1 MYFYYC
7 QSKTVKCRL
16 LFYAQTN
23 QSSTLTPPQRYK
35 SMLLE
40 HKVLL
45 AKCLTL
51 LHRERLLGN
60 PEDSSAELVRTALKD
75 VTVNDNTFGLN
86 IEKNIVNGLK
96 AVIFEQI
103 EQVKGDVDLQTLLQ
117 QLRIT
122 CENDDNLYDALQ
134 TALSADFNDSSL
146 RKSVVIL
153 RRQLDTHFRE
163 KEIADEFRKTSAK
176 INFAR
181 DEIKDLSSFVNE
193 FWTKIEPL
201 TMMKKAK
208 DPAIIQQMTLGNNDE
223 VRTTFRAISEKGSNS
238 RVYKTLWN
246 GFNKMTQGGL
256 RVQCTMHHALPHRY
270 KTGAN
275 LTLFSQVLR
284 ANKPFTAEENK
295 IPCMVRISFED
306 ETDNVVKFLFLQMKF
321 SETREYVEID
331 DFTPDEILN
340 YVTENLEA
348 NGWKIIL
355 LRVNPTEW
363 SYKDVF
369 NFIISLEAEGYA
381 VEGLWLDY
389 LGLLP
394 TTGCI
399 QGAQGEALRDML
411 RRFRNFC
418 MAKGMLFMTPH
429 QMSTEAKN
437 LLRGTTTD
445 ANFVKDVAERGYAAG
460 SKQLDNE
467 LDLEFYQHI
476 AKIGKVTWL
485 AFQRGKHRIPT
496 IVDDVY
502 KYFALKFTHPK
513 MPIPDDRPEDPI
525 IHRLGS
531 SSVVEA
537 EDQQLLSA

>member
-1 MYFYYC
+1 
-7 QSKTVKCRL
+7 
-16 LFYAQTN
+16 
-23 QSSTLTPPQRYK
+23 
-35 SMLLE
+35 MLLE
-40 HKVLL
+40 NKVLL

-51 LHRERLLGN
+51 LYRENLLGN
-60 PEDSSAELVRTALKD
+60 PEDSSAELVRTAIKG
-75 VTVNDNTFGLN
+75 VSVNDNTFGLN
-86 IEKNIVNGLK
+86 IEKNIVTGLK
-96 AVIFEQI
+96 GIILEQI
-103 EQVKGDVDLQTLLQ
+103 DQVKGDVELQTLLQ
-117 QLRIT
+117 QIRIT

-134 TALSADFNDSSL
+134 TSLNADFSDASL

-176 INFAR
+176 INFGR
-181 DEIKDLSSFVNE
+181 DEIKDLSAFVNE
-193 FWTKIEPL
+193 FWTRVEPL

-208 DPAIIQQMTLGNNDE
+208 DPAILQQMTLGNNDE
-223 VRTTFRAISEKGSNS
+223 VRTTFREISEKGSNS

-246 GFNKMTQGGL
+246 GFNAMTQGGL
-256 RVQCTMHHALPHRY
+256 RVQTTMHHALPHKY

-284 ANKPFTAEENK
+284 ANKPFTVEENK

-306 ETDNVVKFLFLQMKF
+306 ETDNVVKFLFMQMKY
-321 SETREYVEID
+321 SETREHVDVDKY
-331 DFTPDEILN
+331 TPDEVLN
-340 YVTENLEA
+340 YVTENLEK
-348 NGWKIIL
+348 NGWKVIL

-369 NFIISLEAEGYA
+369 NYIISLEAEGYA

-418 MAKGMLFMTPH
+418 MAKGILFMTPH
-429 QMSTEAKN
+429 QMSTDAKS
-437 LLRGTTTD
+437 LLRGMTTD
-445 ANFVKDVAERGYAAG
+445 ANFVKDIAERGYSAG

-476 AKIGKVTWL
+476 AKHGKTTWL
-485 AFQRGKHRIPT
+485 TFQRGKHRIPT
-496 IVDDVY
+496 IIDDSD
-502 KYFALKFTHPK
+502 KYFVLKFTDSK
-513 MPIPDDRPEDPI
+513 MPIPDDKPEDPI
-525 IHRLGS
+525 IRRLGS
-531 SSVVEA
+531 STAVEA
-537 EDQQLLSA
+537 EDLELLIA